1 MATIPLQIAE
11 RRLDTGNVVQYP
23 QGGDIGRAV
32 QSGGSDFTVVAERVR
47 QRQDEMDKFKRIS
60 VENEFDQA
68 TANQAEQLARSG
80 PADGSGLHDTIAGQV
95 DPSGRVIKPGL
106 FDDLAKQYRDRVPES
121 QRGYFDA
128 SLPAKR
134 LQLSGNAATAQYTQ
148 EQKYA
153 TIETGKIQDGLL
165 NSILQMDPNDS
176 ASYESYKAKG
186 HDAIVASPLSPLA
199 KKAALD
205 GWDQSA
211 PKALAQAISARDPG
225 KLRELFGMAP
235 PAADPSLP
243 AGMRNNNPGNIK
255 FVGTG
260 QAPGVVGPSVNK
272 DQGDP
277 QAVFNTPEAGMRAAY
292 DLAVRKYD
300 GGKTSANQLIAG
312 DGGWTPGN
320 TQAAANIAAS
330 MGLGAD
336 DDLNLKDPA
345 QAKKFLRGLVLQEHG
360 AASNRY
366 SDAMISDAVSGTA
379 PAAGKA
385 RSPADD
391 LPILFGDTSGRVTA
405 APDMKGIH
413 PDVID
418 RFKTLQN
425 ALGESLPVVS
435 GFRDAA
441 RNERAGGAKASQHIE
456 GNALDLDVRG
466 KSQAERIK
474 IIQEAR
480 AQGFGGIG
488 IYANSIH
495 IDTGPQRAW
504 GASHHGDSLPMWA
517 RHALDSAPVGQA
529 VARRANA
536 PVDPRFVGMSPDD
549 MLQLANQDDVAF
561 RQKQAGDVAQAKVE
575 YQAYKGHIELG
586 IRTGEIRDPA
596 LILNSKLNEGD
607 QASLFE
613 MLKTENKDSAGV
625 DAIISAI
632 GAGQKVPVNG
642 FDADQTKIA
651 DKAFQQFVAGVP
663 EEKRGEAATA
673 YVASTGYIPDQVQAQ
688 IRQGAASTDPQIFA
702 NAMSQANSLEGV
714 APISFNNFSGGD
726 DVRKKLATYRH
737 YVNDLGMSGEDAARR
752 SIQMDDPS
760 VKVNREALKPALE
773 KFMKGVTV
781 GDVTSAFDPGIFS
794 SAPGAGIM
802 PVQSQAL
809 LAEYREIAEE
819 QFYETNGDEGAAK
832 ARALAELKTRWNV
845 SNISGS
851 PNLMR
856 MPPELHYPQVNGAY
870 DYLRADAMKTATGY
884 AANLHRKVENVAILP
899 DTRTR
904 SDIELHHP
912 PRYRLF
918 YQYSENGQTRFDE
931 VYSGPWGIDPQTL
944 RTEVSASGER
954 AKQHYLTT
962 RSVNAQANAVE
973 RAGADAAD
981 KAMTDT
987 VGPDWMKAQAA
998 MAERERAKVDADTI
1012 RSNAGRAAAD
1022 KARQESDD
1030 NYTGPETSFGSA
1042 M

>member
-1 MATIPLQIAE
+1 
-11 RRLDTGNVVQYP
+11 
-23 QGGDIGRAV
+23 
-32 QSGGSDFTVVAERVR
+32 
-47 QRQDEMDKFKRIS
+47 MDKFKRIS

-68 TANQAEQLARSG
+68 TANQAEELARSG

-106 FDDLAKQYRDRVPES
+106 FDNLAKQYRDRVPES

-176 ASYESYKAKG
+176 ASYEAYKTKG

-379 PAAGKA
+379 PAASKA

-529 VARRANA
+529 VVRQANA

-575 YQAYKGHIELG
+575 YEAYKDHIELG

-596 LILNSKLNEGD
+596 LILGSKLNEGD

-613 MLKTENKDSAGV
+613 MLKTENKDNAGV

-632 GAGQKVPVNG
+632 GAGHKVAVNP
-642 FDADQTKIA
+642 FNSDVTKIA
-651 DKAFQQFVAGVP
+651 DKAYNQFITAVP
-663 EEKRGEAATA
+663 ADKRDQAST
-673 YVASTGYIPDQVQAQ
+673 VFVQSTGYIPDTLQANL
-688 IRQGAASTDPQIFA
+688 RQGAASK
-702 NAMSQANSLEGV
+702 NASELAASLSQADAVERM
-714 APISFNNFSGGD
+714 APAAFTTIPGS
-726 DVRKKLATYRH
+726 DVQTKLTDYRH
-737 YVNDLGMSGEDAARR
+737 LVNDLGMSGDAAAQELLRR
-752 SIQMDDPS
+752 NDPV
-760 VKVNREALKPALE
+760 VKVNREVLKPEAE
-773 KFMKGVTV
+773 KWVKKLTI
-781 GDVTSAFDPGIFS
+781 GDVTDAFDPGIFS
-794 SAPGAGIM
+794 SEPGAGIM
-802 PVQSQAL
+802 PEQSSAL
-809 LAEYREIAEE
+809 LAEYREIATDAY
-819 QFYETNGDEGAAK
+819 YETNGDEGLAK
-832 ARALAELKTRWNV
+832 ARAVAEIKTRWNV
-845 SNISGS
+845 SHISGA

-856 MPPELHYPQVNGAY
+856 LPPEKQYPPIGGNY
-870 DYLRADAMKTATGY
+870 DYLRANALETATTY
-884 AANLHRKVENVAILP
+884 AEPLGHKVENVAVWP
-899 DTRTR
+899 TAQTRA
-904 SDIELHHP
+904 DIEANRP

-918 YQYSENGQTRFDE
+918 YRYSEDGQTRFDE
-931 VYSGPWGIDPQTL
+931 VLSGPWGVDAAEMQKVSDETGAKFKHDLKVDDEANDIERGAAAKAEAINEDPNTQDFIRALNSEATIGAGRVQADL
-944 RTEVSASGER
+944 HRQENTTQAAPVPLTPAEQR
-954 AKQHYLTT
+954 AKNLGTSTYDGSQ
-962 RSVNAQANAVE
+962 
-973 RAGADAAD
+973 
-981 KAMTDT
+981 K
-987 VGPDWMKAQAA
+987 
-998 MAERERAKVDADTI
+998 
-1012 RSNAGRAAAD
+1012 
-1022 KARQESDD
+1022 
-1030 NYTGPETSFGSA
+1030 TGFGNN
-1042 M
+1042 

>member
-1 MATIPLQIAE
+1 M
-11 RRLDTGNVVQYP
+11 
-23 QGGDIGRAV
+23 
-32 QSGGSDFTVVAERVR
+32 QSAGSDFTAVAERVR

-68 TANQAEQLARSG
+68 TANQAEELARSG

-106 FDDLAKQYRDRVPES
+106 FDNLAKQYRDRVPES

-176 ASYESYKAKG
+176 ASYEAYKTKG

-379 PAAGKA
+379 PAASKA

-529 VARRANA
+529 VVRQANA

-575 YQAYKGHIELG
+575 YQAYKDHIELG

-596 LILNSKLNEGD
+596 LILGSKLNEGD

-613 MLKTENKDSAGV
+613 MLKTENKDNAGV

-663 EEKRGEAATA
+663 EEKRGQAATA

-688 IRQGAASTDPQIFA
+688 IRQGAASTDPQTFA

-714 APISFNNFSGGD
+714 APISFNSFSGGD

-752 SIQMDDPS
+752 SIQMNDPS

-781 GDVTSAFDPGIFS
+781 GDVTGAFDPGIFS
-794 SAPGAGIM
+794 STPGTGIM

-856 MPPELHYPQVNGAY
+856 MPPELHYPQIDGAY
-870 DYLRADAMKTATGY
+870 DYLRADAMKTATDY
-884 AANLHRKVENVAILP
+884 AATLHRKVENVAIMP
-899 DTRTR
+899 DARTR
-904 SDIELHHP
+904 SDIELHRP
-912 PRYRLF
+912 PRYQLF
-918 YQYSENGQTRFDE
+918 YQYSESGQTHFDQ
-931 VYSGPWGIDPQTL
+931 VYSGPWGIDPKTL
-944 RTEVSASGER
+944 NVEVAASGER
-954 AKQHYLTT
+954 AKQRFMTSRT
-962 RSVNAQANAVE
+962 VNNQANDIE
-973 RAGADAAD
+973 RQGAARSKAILAD
-981 KAMTDT
+981 PS
-987 VGPDWMKAQAA
+987 GQDWIKAQESEAA
-998 MAERERAKVDADTI
+998 I
-1012 RSNAGRAAAD
+1012 AAARFN
-1022 KARQESDD
+1022 ARNVRDQANSAAQTPLTPDEKRARDLGTSTYDGSQKTGFSRD
-1030 NYTGPETSFGSA
+1030 N
-1042 M
+1042 